1 MDVGRCEVC
10 CVRVNRVRCTN
21 ILLSSKQNGV
31 IWGKEIN
38 GIHSGVVLGFRVL
51 ELWLGVRVLELWLG
65 VRVLELG
72 LGVRVQGFGVRV

>member
-1 MDVGRCEVC
+1 MDVGRCEVY

-51 ELWLGVRVLELWLG
+51 DLWLG

-72 LGVRVQGFGVRV
+72 LGVRVQGFEVWV